1 MRQTHR
7 ENLGVAG
14 GVSGWLSGLR
24 TQHCQTI
31 AVVQV
36 AAAEQGPSLALGNSA
51 YCRHSQKK
59 KSCWRIPVAPGPT
72 LPAFPEASYLLTWE
86 SRDSPVLP
94 HHLPKASSPTVKKK
108 KEKKNLSGLG

>member
-59 KSCWRIPVAPGPT
+59 KVVGEFQLLQGPR
-72 LPAFPEASYLLTWE
+72 
-86 SRDSPVLP
+86 SRPFLRLATS
-94 HHLPKASSPTVKKK
+94 
-108 KEKKNLSGLG
+108 